1 METLLSFFHLH
12 GSRHKCLKACQS
24 LQDDKDDL
32 KGVLTMKQQIKDA
45 DIAWSNIISL
55 ISEISPVL
63 VLEICLQILKM

>member
-12 GSRHKCLKACQS
+12 GSRHKCLNACQC

-32 KGVLTMKQQIKDA
+32 KVVLTMKQQIKDA

-63 VLEICLQILKM
+63 VLDICSQILKM